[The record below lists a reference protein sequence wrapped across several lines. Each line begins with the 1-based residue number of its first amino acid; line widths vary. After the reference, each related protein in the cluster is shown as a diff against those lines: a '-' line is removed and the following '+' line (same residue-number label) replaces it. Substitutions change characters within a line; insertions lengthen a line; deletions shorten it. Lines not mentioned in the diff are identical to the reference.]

1 MADTFQYDGLASGL
15 ASGPERLL
23 APVRTNYY
31 PIGRV

>member
-1 MADTFQYDGLASGL
+1 MADTFQYDGL